1 MKTISNLFLG
11 SIFALLSAAMLF
23 SCSKTTVEP
32 EPADQVI
39 GSYNGTTY
47 TESINGV
54 AQSIDLTNTSIKE
67 NITIEM
73 SVAKKS
79 ANIINIVL
87 KISQRDSTGTMQSY
101 TETYDSIEL
110 KALGNGSFDMLSV
123 GETIGQ
129 IGNGAM
135 KLQETYTDTD
145 DTTGASAQVTVTIAA
160 AKAL

>member
-1 MKTISNLFLG
+1 MKKITNLLWVCTFT
-11 SIFALLSAAMLF
+11 LLSAAFLS

-39 GSYNGTTY
+39 GSYSGTTY

-54 AQSIDLTNTSIKE
+54 AQSIDLTNSTIK
-67 NITIEM
+67 NNVVIDM

-79 ANIINIVL
+79 ANIVNIVL
-87 KISQRDSTGTMQSY
+87 NISQRDSTGTMQTY
-101 TETYDSIEL
+101 TDSYDSIEL
-110 KALGNGSFDMLSV
+110 KALGNGEFDMLSV
-123 GETIGQ
+123 GESIGQ

-145 DTTGASAQVTVTIAA
+145 ASTGATAQVTVTIAA
-160 AKAL
+160 TKVL

>member
-1 MKTISNLFLG
+1 MKKITNLLWVCTFT
-11 SIFALLSAAMLF
+11 LLSAALLS

-32 EPADQVI
+32 DPADQVI

-79 ANIINIVL
+79 ANIVNIV
-87 KISQRDSTGTMQSY
+87 
-101 TETYDSIEL
+101 
-110 KALGNGSFDMLSV
+110 
-123 GETIGQ
+123 
-129 IGNGAM
+129 
-135 KLQETYTDTD
+135 
-145 DTTGASAQVTVTIAA
+145 
-160 AKAL
+160 